1 MHPNTDFH
9 WNDRAGHEAMIAQ
22 IGFGMIFATTPDGPR
37 VAHVPLLSTGDGAIQ
52 FHLAKGN
59 ALTKYLAGMDALCV
73 VNGPDAYISPDF
85 YGIEDQ
91 VPTWNYVALELEGRV
106 RQMDRDALVAFLDEA
121 SAHHEK
127 QLAPK
132 QPWTRDK
139 MDPKR
144 FDALVKSVVGFELEV
159 KAWRATA
166 KLNQNKSDEAR
177 TQVAAALDERGRRA
191 MAHMIREMGS
201 Q

>member
-1 MHPNTDFH
+1 MHPNIEFH

-37 VAHVPLLSTGDGAIQ
+37 VAHVPILSTGDGAIQ

-59 ALTKYLAGMDALCV
+59 ALTKHLAGMDALCV
-73 VNGPDAYISPDF
+73 VNGPDSYISPDF
-85 YGIEDQ
+85 YGLEDQ

-106 RQMDRDALVAFLDEA
+106 RQMDHDGLVAFLDEA
-121 SAHHEK
+121 SAHHEE

-132 QPWTRDK
+132 EPWTRDM

-144 FDALVKSVVGFELEV
+144 FDGLVKSVVGFELEV

-166 KLNQNKSDEAR
+166 KLNQNKPADAR
-177 TQVAAALDERGRRA
+177 EKVAAALDERGRRA
-191 MAHMIREMGS
+191 MAHVIRELGER
-201 Q
+201 

>member
-1 MHPNTDFH
+1 
-9 WNDRAGHEAMIAQ
+9 MIAQ

-37 VAHVPLLSTGDGAIQ
+37 VAHVPILSTGDGAIQ

-59 ALTKYLAGMDALCV
+59 ALTKHLAGMDALCV
-73 VNGPDAYISPDF
+73 INGPDAYISPDF
-85 YGIEDQ
+85 YGLEDQ

-106 RQMDRDALVAFLDEA
+106 RQMDHDGLVAFLDEA
-121 SAHHEK
+121 SAHHEE

-132 QPWTRDK
+132 EPWTRDM

-144 FDALVKSVVGFELEV
+144 FDGLVKSVVGFELEV

-166 KLNQNKSDEAR
+166 KLNQNKPADAR
-177 TQVAAALDERGRRA
+177 EKVAAALDERGRRA
-191 MAHMIREMGS
+191 MAHMIRELGER
-201 Q
+201 

>member
-1 MHPNTDFH
+1 MHPNIEFH

-37 VAHVPLLSTGDGAIQ
+37 VAHVPILSTGDGAIQ

-59 ALTKYLAGMDALCV
+59 ALTKHLAGMDALCV
-73 VNGPDAYISPDF
+73 INGPDAYISPDF
-85 YGIEDQ
+85 YGLEDQ

-106 RQMDRDALVAFLDEA
+106 RQMDHDGLVAFLDEA
-121 SAHHEK
+121 SAHHEE

-132 QPWTRDK
+132 EPWTRDM

-144 FDALVKSVVGFELEV
+144 FDGLVKSVVGFELEV

-166 KLNQNKSDEAR
+166 KLNQNKPADAR
-177 TQVAAALDERGRRA
+177 EKVAAALDERGRRA
-191 MAHMIREMGS
+191 MAHMIRELGER
-201 Q
+201 